1 MKRMSPRP
9 DGRGEGESFHVRR
22 AQRRQPRR
30 GGVAGDRDRFSVL
43 GDGAGPNPV
52 GTIRYRKGGEMKLR
66 TKFLAGAM
74 AACFAG
80 MVATAQAA
88 DVKEVQMLHWWT
100 SGGEAA
106 ALNVLKQYLAKE
118 GYAWKDVPVAGGGG
132 EGAMTALK
140 AMVAAGNPPTASQI
154 LGYFALDY
162 AEAGKLADISPLAQ
176 KEGWAK
182 VIPTALQKFTTTNG
196 KWDAVP
202 INIHSVNWIWVN
214 KAVMEK
220 IGGSEPKNFDDLI
233 ALLDK
238 AKKAGVIPLALGGQ
252 PWQEATMF
260 DSVVMSTGGPDFY
273 KKAFIDLDESALK
286 SDTMKKAFDNLAKL
300 RAYTDPNYAGRDWN
314 LATAMVIKGDAL
326 LQVMGDWAK
335 GEFKTANK
343 EPGKDYMCYRFPGT
357 DGSVIYNTD
366 MFAFF
371 KVSADRQAA
380 QLALAEA
387 TMNPEVQSA
396 FNVIKGSVPART
408 DVPDTAF
415 DACGKKGIADVKAAN
430 EKGTFLGSMAQN
442 YAQPPA
448 IGSGAYHDV
457 VTKFFHGEI
466 KSSDAAVTELVKAI
480 NNAK

>member
-1 MKRMSPRP
+1 MKFRTMLLASAIIAP
-9 DGRGEGESFHVRR
+9 
-22 AQRRQPRR
+22 AAAL
-30 GGVAGDRDRFSVL
+30 VAPAL
-43 GDGAGPNPV
+43 
-52 GTIRYRKGGEMKLR
+52 
-66 TKFLAGAM
+66 
-74 AACFAG
+74 
-80 MVATAQAA
+80 VAPAQAA
-88 DVKEVQMLHWWT
+88 DIKEVQMLHWWT

-106 ALNVLKQYLAKE
+106 ALNVIKQYMAKK
-118 GYAWKDVPVAGGGG
+118 GFAWKDVPVAGGGG

-154 LGYFALDY
+154 LGYFAIDY
-162 AEAGKLADISPLAQ
+162 AEAGKLADITPLAK

-214 KAVMEK
+214 KAIMDK
-220 IGGSEPKNFDDLI
+220 IGGTEPKNFDEFI

-238 AKKAGVIPLALGGQ
+238 AKAAGVIPLALGGQ

-260 DSVVMSTGGPDFY
+260 DSVVLSTGGPAFY
-273 KKAFIDLDESALK
+273 KKAFIDLDENALK

-335 GEFKTANK
+335 GEFKVANK
-343 EPGKDYMCYRFPGT
+343 VAGKDFLCYRFPGT

-371 KVSADRQAA
+371 KVPADRKAA

-396 FNVIKGSVPART
+396 FNVIKGSVPARI
-408 DVPDTAF
+408 DVSDANF
-415 DACGKKGIADVKAAN
+415 DMCGKKGIADVKAAN
-430 EKGTFLGSMAQN
+430 AKGTFLGSMAQN

-466 KSSDAAVTELVKAI
+466 KSSDSAVAELVKAI
-480 NNAK
+480 NAAK

>member
-1 MKRMSPRP
+1 MRIR
-9 DGRGEGESFHVRR
+9 
-22 AQRRQPRR
+22 
-30 GGVAGDRDRFSVL
+30 
-43 GDGAGPNPV
+43 
-52 GTIRYRKGGEMKLR
+52 TILM
-66 TKFLAGAM
+66 AGAM
-74 AACFAG
+74 ALSAVGFAG
-80 MVATAQAA
+80 GASAE
-88 DVKEVQMLHWWT
+88 DKKEVQMLHWWT

-106 ALNVLKQYLAKE
+106 ALNVIKEYLAKQ

-132 EGAMTALK
+132 EAAMTTLK

-162 AEAGKLADISPLAQ
+162 AEAGKLADITPLAE
-176 KEGWAK
+176 KGGWAK

-214 KAVMEK
+214 KALMEK
-220 IGGSEPKNFDDLI
+220 IGGTEPKNFDEFI

-238 AKKAGVIPLALGGQ
+238 AKKAGAIPLALGGQ
-252 PWQEATMF
+252 PWQEAVMF
-260 DSVVMSTGGPDFY
+260 DSVVMATGGPEFY
-273 KKAFIDLDESALK
+273 KKAFIDLDEGALK
-286 SDTMKKAFDNLAKL
+286 SDTMKKSFDNLAKL
-300 RAYTDPNYAGRDWN
+300 KAYVDPNFAGRDWN
-314 LATAMVIKGDAL
+314 LATAMVVKGDAL

-335 GEFKTANK
+335 GEFKVANK
-343 EPGKDYMCYRFPGT
+343 EPGKDYLCYRFPGT
-357 DGSVIYNTD
+357 DGTVIYNTD

-371 KVSADRQAA
+371 DVSADRKAA
-380 QLALAEA
+380 QNALAAA

-396 FNVIKGSVPART
+396 FNVIKGSVPARI

-415 DACGKKGIADVKAAN
+415 DMCGKKGIADLKAAN
-430 EKGTFLGSMAQN
+430 EKGTFLGSMSQN

-466 KSSDAAVTELVKAI
+466 KTSDAAVAELDKAI
-480 NNAK
+480 NAAK